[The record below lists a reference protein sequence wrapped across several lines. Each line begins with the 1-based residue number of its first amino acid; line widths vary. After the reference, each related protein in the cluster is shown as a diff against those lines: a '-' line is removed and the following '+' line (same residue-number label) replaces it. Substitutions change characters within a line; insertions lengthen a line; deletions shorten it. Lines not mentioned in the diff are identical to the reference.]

1 MRMPASIILPVF
13 LFSLASS
20 QTIHVRGRITNG
32 SNQAIPG
39 ATVELLRAKQKDTSG
54 ADGMYSLGGSTGV
67 SRPEALRPGA
77 DAFGGIRLDRGAL
90 VLDIAKA
97 APIRI
102 EIYDAKG
109 SLLDKESIAEAA
121 AGSYRFGLPGQAP
134 SGSLLIVKA
143 SIGGE
148 SKTIPYFAPSLART
162 EAGAARLSS
171 PGAGT
176 VLTKVAAVVDT
187 LKVTAAGYA
196 AKRVEISAYD
206 TTVNVTLSA
215 SQDRWGGPG
224 NPPGTS
230 AGCGRPLDVLK
241 SGKRTISING
251 AQRVFIID
259 IPADYKPNNPYRLFF
274 CFHWFGGSADS
285 IASGQ
290 VEFARGSGPDYAY
303 YGLKRHATLA
313 NAPAIFIAPQGN
325 NNGWGGGEADHAFFD
340 GMLASAK
347 NNLCIDTTRVFST
360 GFSFGSMFTY
370 SLTTNHQKQ
379 LRAGVGIAPAN
390 WNIWLPN
397 PLPRDPIAWMQTTG
411 MSDGSCKWIN
421 DASKQEGAKFI
432 GLQRGVDNG
441 CNPLADIPTA
451 AIGSKTHLCHDFT
464 GCKEGY
470 PVKVC
475 TFDGAHIANV
485 GDGGTSNAG
494 KDSWIP
500 VESWKFFSQF

>member
-1 MRMPASIILPVF
+1 MRMPGNILLPVC
-13 LFSLASS
+13 LFSLASA
-20 QTIHVRGRITNG
+20 QTIHVRGKISNG
-32 SNQAIPG
+32 SNQAIPN
-39 ATVELLRAKQKDTSG
+39 ATVELLRAKQTATSG
-54 ADGMYSLGGSTGV
+54 ADGMYSLGGSTGIP
-67 SRPEALRPGA
+67 RPEAAGS
-77 DAFGGIRLDRGAL
+77 GSIRLDRGAL
-90 VLDIAKA
+90 VLDLDRA
-97 APIRI
+97 APVRI
-102 EIYDAKG
+102 GIYDAKG
-109 SLLDKESIAEAA
+109 QLLDEESLAEAA
-121 AGSYRFGLPGQAP
+121 AGSYRFGLSGRAP

-143 SIGGE
+143 SVGGE
-148 SKTIPYFAPSLART
+148 TKTLPCFAPSLAGT
-162 EAGAARLSS
+162 KTGAARVSS
-171 PGAGT
+171 PGA
-176 VLTKVAAVVDT
+176 VLAKVSAVVDT

-206 TTVNVTLSA
+206 TTVNVTLNA

-224 NPPGTS
+224 NPPGPS
-230 AGCGRPLDVLK
+230 AGCGKPLDVLK
-241 SGKRTISING
+241 SGKRTIAIGG
-251 AQRVFIID
+251 AQREFIID

-274 CFHWFGGSADS
+274 CFHWFGGSDDS

-290 VEFARGSGPDYAY
+290 VEFGRGSGPDYAY

-325 NNGWGGGEADHAFFD
+325 NNGWGGEAADHAFFD

-370 SLTTNHQKQ
+370 SLSTNHQKQ

-390 WNIWLPN
+390 WNIWLPT
-397 PLPRDPIAWMQTTG
+397 PLSREPIAWMQTTG

-421 DASKQEGAKFI
+421 DASLQQGAKFI

-441 CNPLADIPTA
+441 CNPLSDIPTA
-451 AIGSKTHLCHDFT
+451 AIGSKTHLCQDFT

-485 GDGGTSNAG
+485 GDGGTSNVG

-500 VESWKFFSQF
+500 VESWKFFTQF